1 MHTST
6 LLLVLSSLSAQ
17 AIPLLRPKANDTLA
31 RRDVPYSVVNVGGQ
45 PSAEATPVVETV
57 TVGSPP
63 QTPVTITI
71 THTPSSS
78 PSSTPSPSSW
88 SAGPLPTGIPSGES
102 PVVARGLNATA
113 RRFRRS
119 SSANST
125 EVHDLAARHNGT
137 VSHLDTRSNNTAS
150 LVSRSNSTES
160 KLTARSNS
168 TAILT
173 ARRNSTESKIAAR
186 GNGTA
191 SGLGARSN
199 IVNSRLAAPTN
210 NTASAIVARSN
221 STEANNITAR
231 SNSTNSHIKARGLNL
246 TDRAVLYLRDALN
259 STRVHDSNAVAKR
272 SSNGTSLDA

>member
-6 LLLVLSSLSAQ
+6 LLLVLSSLGAQ
-17 AIPLLRPKANDTLA
+17 AIPLLRPKVNDTLA

-102 PVVARGLNATA
+102 PIVARGLNATA

-137 VSHLDTRSNNTAS
+137 VSHLETRSNNTAS

-173 ARRNSTESKIAAR
+173 TRGNSTESKIAAR
-186 GNGTA
+186 GNGTT
-191 SGLGARSN
+191 GLGARSN
-199 IVNSRLAAPTN
+199 VVNSRLAAHT
-210 NTASAIVARSN
+210 N
-221 STEANNITAR
+221 STEANTITAR

>member
-6 LLLVLSSLSAQ
+6 LLLVLSSLGAQ

-102 PVVARGLNATA
+102 PIVARGLNATA

-137 VSHLDTRSNNTAS
+137 VSHLETRSNNTAS

-173 ARRNSTESKIAAR
+173 TRGNSTESKIAAR

-199 IVNSRLAAPTN
+199 VVNSRLAAHTN
-210 NTASAIVARSN
+210 NTASAVV
-221 STEANNITAR
+221 AR

-259 STRVHDSNAVAKR
+259 STRVHDNNAVVKR